1 MPGGGPGGPGGAP
14 GLGVNPPAPALGVW
28 NPSVLGAPSVLPPK
42 LLIGV
47 PAEGVGPPKPEGPA
61 KCLGVWE
68 EGLRTDIDCM
78 EDIAEMVDMWPGVR
92 AGVRPGVMR
101 PAP

>member
-1 MPGGGPGGPGGAP
+1 M
-14 GLGVNPPAPALGVW
+14 GV
-28 NPSVLGAPSVLPPK
+28 PSVLPSK

-47 PAEGVGPPKPEGPA
+47 PPEDDGTLKADEAP
-61 KCLGVWE
+61 KCLRVA

-78 EDIAEMVDMWPGVR
+78 EDMAEMEDMCPGVR